1 MEKNELNVFSGDCI
15 FKGGL
20 EYFND
25 TLFLHG
31 YPYYI
36 INKVD
41 GIYYLWELDRSHPDK
56 RKYLLMKQNQDFIP
70 LYEEAVKLE
79 RKLGEELRP
88 VLWEP
93 TVSE

>member
-15 FKGGL
+15 FKCGL

-25 TLFLHG
+25 TMFVHG

-36 INKVD
+36 INKVE
-41 GIYYLWELDRSHPDK
+41 GIYYLWELDRSQPDK
-56 RKYLLMKQNQDFIP
+56 RKYLLMKQSRDFIP
-70 LYEEAVKLE
+70 LYEEAVELE
-79 RKLGEELRP
+79 KILMEKLRP

-93 TVSE
+93 TVQK